1 MRSGEKY
8 TFYCQ
13 CEGSRDAWCATIST
27 RGPSSG
33 GSRRCFAAPAMT
45 CCARRSR
52 GRSRASGTWMA
63 PGGRCGRASARPAER
78 CSPWRGSWS
87 ATAATEARSAT
98 ATRTAT
104 LVPRTAD
111 RTMRRSCTG
120 AGNGGVRHLKTATK
134 EMRARGRP
142 TQCVAP
148 SSLTCGRRCEKLTHA
163 LLVYLAL
170 RLVGRCARRAQS
182 GGLVSVTPLTRSRLK
197 PCSTVSRCQTRH
209 LDTPRHPSTP
219 LDTARHPS
227 TPLDTARH
235 L

>member
-1 MRSGEKY
+1 MGGAHAERGKVHLLLPVR
-8 TFYCQ
+8 
-13 CEGSRDAWCATIST
+13 GIARRVGHACATIST

-104 LVPRTAD
+104 LVPRTAASGD
-111 RTMRRSCTG
+111 RTMPLLHRRWQRGCEASQDSHEG
-120 AGNGGVRHLKTATK
+120 DARQGPAHPVRRPFFFDLRETLRETHPRSPCLFSL
-134 EMRARGRP
+134 AR
-142 TQCVAP
+142 
-148 SSLTCGRRCEKLTHA
+148 
-163 LLVYLAL
+163 L
-170 RLVGRCARRAQS
+170 RGRCARRAQS

-197 PCSTVSRCQTRH
+197 SEQMPEE
-209 LDTPRHPSTP
+209 
-219 LDTARHPS
+219 
-227 TPLDTARH
+227 
-235 L
+235 

>member
-1 MRSGEKY
+1 MGGAHAERGKVHLLLPVR
-8 TFYCQ
+8 
-13 CEGSRDAWCATIST
+13 GIARRVGHACATIST

-98 ATRTAT
+98 TTRTAT
-104 LVPRTAD
+104 LVPRTAASGD
-111 RTMRRSCTG
+111 RTMPLLHRRWQRGCEASQDSP
-120 AGNGGVRHLKTATK
+120 TK
-134 EMRARGRP
+134 VMRARGRP

-170 RLVGRCARRAQS
+170 RLRGRCARRAQS

-197 PCSTVSRCQTRH
+197 SEQMPEE
-209 LDTPRHPSTP
+209 
-219 LDTARHPS
+219 
-227 TPLDTARH
+227 
-235 L
+235 